1 MVKVAIF
8 AKSVDLAHG
17 YRRTRQPEGEP
28 IHDAGDL
35 HQIERCTIHLVGEY
49 WKNPQWEGVWAM
61 IESRKF
67 ATMVDTCCS

>member
-1 MVKVAIF
+1 MKVAIF

-17 YRRTRQPEGEP
+17 YRRTRQPEGGP

-35 HQIERCTIHLVGEY
+35 HQIDRCRVLLVGEY
-49 WKNPQWEGVWAM
+49 WKKPQWKEVWAM

-67 ATMVDTCCS
+67 ATRVDTCCS